1 MKKIELCQKAVDSAI
16 WANRWKGNAETSI
29 SCGAGMLTSGV
40 LVEVWNI
47 ITKTNSKFIHG
58 VAMEAIVEGIFITL
72 MGIWADVNA
81 KAEYK
86 KHNQYFDMYVNKEY
100 EPDDEE

>member
-1 MKKIELCQKAVDSAI
+1 
-16 WANRWKGNAETSI
+16 
-29 SCGAGMLTSGV
+29 
-40 LVEVWNI
+40 
-47 ITKTNSKFIHG
+47 
-58 VAMEAIVEGIFITL
+58 MEAIVEGIFITL